1 MKILITVLIIAL
13 LHPVLAQDNSSPIDF
28 DPGAI
33 AFTNDPILPVSDHAD
48 KDVYPV
54 IPDMR
59 IMSTASYDVGNTY
72 DGWMNGA
79 LTWLGMN
86 TSLPANVSRNNLS
99 LQVA

>member
-1 MKILITVLIIAL
+1 MKFRFVVLLICL
-13 LHPVLAQDNSSPIDF
+13 LCPVRAQDNVSPIDF
-28 DPGAI
+28 DPGAVV
-33 AFTNDPILPVSDHAD
+33 FVNDPILPVSDHAD
-48 KDVYPV
+48 KDIYPV

-86 TSLPANVSRNNLS
+86 TSLPANVSRDNLS
-99 LQVA
+99 LQAA

>member
-1 MKILITVLIIAL
+1 MKYLTILIIIISIT
-13 LHPVLAQDNSSPIDF
+13 PVLAQDNSSPIDF

-33 AFTNDPILPVSDHAD
+33 VFVNDPILPVSDHVD
-48 KDVYPV
+48 KDVYLV

-79 LTWLGMN
+79 LAWLGMN
-86 TSLPANVSRNNLS
+86 TSLPSNVTRNLS
-99 LQVA
+99 LVTA